1 MARAK
6 GLKVSCPVALDL
18 LSNSVETKKTHKNQY
33 CGKSVKIRLFLKK
46 SQIVLHLD
54 LCRET
59 MAESRGRG
67 FRIIVATV
75 FFAIAIA
82 MLVVGVLNQEA
93 CKNDGAKFLVVNG
106 SFHLVVFIVVCIFR
120 VWNSSFYSNQR
131 FPSGTIPIYWGMVP
145 FIPWFIILIWGSVTV
160 FGKLFY
166 WIYKFLHD

>member
-1 MARAK
+1 M
-6 GLKVSCPVALDL
+6 L
-18 LSNSVETKKTHKNQY
+18 NSVETKKTHKNQY
-33 CGKSVKIRLFLKK
+33 CGKSVKIQLFLKK

-120 VWNSSFYSNQR
+120 VCIKDPYT
-131 FPSGTIPIYWGMVP
+131 SGTIPIYWGMVP

>member
-1 MARAK
+1 MFR
-6 GLKVSCPVALDL
+6 
-18 LSNSVETKKTHKNQY
+18 
-33 CGKSVKIRLFLKK
+33 KK

-120 VWNSSFYSNQR
+120 VCVMSPYS
-131 FPSGTIPIYWGMVP
+131 SGTIPIYWGMVP

-166 WIYKFLHD
+166 WIYNFLHD